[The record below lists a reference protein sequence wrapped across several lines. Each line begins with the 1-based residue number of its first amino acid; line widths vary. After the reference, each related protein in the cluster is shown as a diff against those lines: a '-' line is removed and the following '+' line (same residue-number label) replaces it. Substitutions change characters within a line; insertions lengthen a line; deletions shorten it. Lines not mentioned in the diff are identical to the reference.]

1 MKRMRIF
8 KLTLEVI
15 ILPLSSCNEF
25 NNNKNE
31 IIRVN
36 FICYRLLDRMI
47 LTLLI
52 STTLF
57 DEKLKN
63 RKRKIHNLW
72 FTCQFTTI
80 II

>member
-1 MKRMRIF
+1 MKRMKFF

-25 NNNKNE
+25 NNSKNE

-52 STTLF
+52 LTILL
-57 DEKLKN
+57 DEKL
-63 RKRKIHNLW
+63 
-72 FTCQFTTI
+72 
-80 II
+80 

>member
-15 ILPLSSCNEF
+15 ILPLSSCNEVK
-25 NNNKNE
+25 NNKNE

-52 STTLF
+52 STILF

>member
-1 MKRMRIF
+1 MKRMKIF
-8 KLTLEVI
+8 KLTLDVI
-15 ILPLSSCNEF
+15 ILPLSLI
-25 NNNKNE
+25 KNE

-52 STTLF
+52 LTILF
-57 DEKLKN
+57 DEELKN
-63 RKRKIHNLW
+63 RKRKIHSLW